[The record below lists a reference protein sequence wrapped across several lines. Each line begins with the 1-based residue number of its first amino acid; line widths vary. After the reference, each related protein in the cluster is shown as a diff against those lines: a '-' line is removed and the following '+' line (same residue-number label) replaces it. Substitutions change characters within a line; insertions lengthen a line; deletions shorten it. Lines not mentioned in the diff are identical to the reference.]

1 MGPRG
6 TPGRPPTRLVALD
19 LDGTVIDRDG
29 ALSERVRE
37 AVQAVERSGREIVIA
52 TGRSVVATLPVL
64 DQLGLLHGYA
74 VTSNG
79 AVTIQLDPTLPD
91 GYEVVDAVVFDPA
104 PALRVLRE
112 HLPNAVYAVEDLGL
126 GFRLTAPF
134 PDGELIGEMTVTPF
148 ENLLSEP
155 VTRVVVRS
163 PEHTPEQFLDIVER
177 LGLHGGSYTV
187 GWTAWLDIAPE
198 GVSKAHGLEL
208 VAARL
213 GIDATEVLAVGD
225 GRNDLEMFA
234 WAGHAVAMG
243 QAPVEVA
250 EAADAVVAT
259 VDEDGLADVL
269 EPLVGLDDPAPAAG
283 RSEDDDEQP
292 HA

>member
-1 MGPRG
+1 
-6 TPGRPPTRLVALD
+6 VALD

-29 ALSERVRE
+29 ALSDRVRE
-37 AVQAVERSGREIVIA
+37 AVQAVERSGREVVIA

-79 AVTIQLDPTLPD
+79 AVTIRLDPALPT
-91 GYEVVDAVVFDPA
+91 GYEVVDAVVFDPG
-104 PALRVLRE
+104 PALRILRE

-148 ENLLSEP
+148 DELLKEP

-163 PEHTPEQFLDIVER
+163 PEHTPEQFLELVER

-187 GWTAWLDIAPE
+187 GWTAWLDIAPD
-198 GVSKAHGLEL
+198 GVSKAHGLKL
-208 VAARL
+208 VAKRL
-213 GIDATEVLAVGD
+213 GVDSSGVLAVGD

-234 WAGHAVAMG
+234 WAGRAVAMG
-243 QAPVEVA
+243 QAPPEVVK
-250 EAADAVVAT
+250 AADQVVAD
-259 VDEDGLADVL
+259 VDDDGLADVL
-269 EPLVGLDDPAPAAG
+269 EPLVSLVGLDDGATPVG
-283 RSEDDDEQP
+283 RSEDQHEQP
-292 HA
+292 HS